1 MRIAIGVGGEVTG
14 TPMSPQDIVDDVVRA
29 EADGFGSAWSVHFS
43 RGVDALDILAVQ
55 ASRARSWRRGA
66 ARRMLVG

>member
-29 EADGFGSAWSVHFS
+29 EADRF
-43 RGVDALDILAVQ
+43 
-55 ASRARSWRRGA
+55 GA
-66 ARRMLVG
+66 A